1 LKLLAAPYICS
12 MNCKHSLARRIQPN
26 NNNNNHGSQSASP
39 SCISTSPHTPKFDH
53 HAHLK
58 HPLSHAAPYSS
69 HTSCIFPLSPTTPI
83 QLSTLLP
90 LQSTSFLFTYLF
102 FICCKWDK
110 HKPSITSS
118 ILQLSPSSALINC
131 YASPAPSSSYY

>member
-1 LKLLAAPYICS
+1 MPSNCS
-12 MNCKHSLARRIQPN
+12 MNYACIHLPAAYSQITTITTD
-26 NNNNNHGSQSASP
+26 HGSQSATP
-39 SCISTSPHTPKFDH
+39 SCISTNPHTPKFDH

-58 HPLSHAAPYSS
+58 YPLSHAAPYSS
-69 HTSCIFPLSPTTPI
+69 HTSCIFRLSQTTPI

-102 FICCKWDK
+102 FICFKWDK

-118 ILQLSPSSALINC
+118 ILSLSPSSALINC
-131 YASPAPSSSYY
+131 CASTSPSSSYSK